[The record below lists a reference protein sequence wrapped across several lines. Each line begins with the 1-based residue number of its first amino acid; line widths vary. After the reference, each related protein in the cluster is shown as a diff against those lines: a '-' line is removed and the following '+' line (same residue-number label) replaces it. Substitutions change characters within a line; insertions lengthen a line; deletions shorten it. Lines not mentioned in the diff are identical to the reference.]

1 MFKVILFKEANVRS
15 GETPLRFKVRD
26 DGFGDLAFDT
36 GVMVDAAQMMAFAQD
51 GSVKPGMRCDAGLK
65 REIER
70 YKAVL
75 SEVFLDLLQRGAV
88 VDEAL
93 LKQAVAEFMELQEN
107 PLSRGVTVV
116 ERFRSYLDEQKS
128 VGRFSEKMH
137 RESYTLSRKLERF
150 LAIKEMP
157 GMLPSEMTLELIV
170 EFEKFCIDEY
180 LYACIPKYA
189 HLYPRDYVN
198 NRWWPKKKLQ
208 EEPLRKVLIHFHTFW
223 NDMVLYGEVEKNPY
237 EGYVSWMQPK
247 KYKSYTEEMDEPLSI
262 TRDEFLKVVS
272 TPVPERMA
280 ETKDAFILQCCL
292 GCRGEDFKQMSLMNI
307 RISEE
312 GIPYIY
318 YVHKAVRKCA
328 RNEYKY
334 DIEVPLVKVAFDIV
348 LRRKF
353 DFYFGSYNASYNRR
367 IKELL
372 RFCGITREIMV
383 YNSRTGESECLPIC
397 DVLSQGHLHQTH
409 MDIIRELECLRGLRG
424 DFHVGARAMVKMKDM
439 PIEEHFK
446 LLNNAFNQRPYRVDH
461 NMNIIE
467 GAQCLPYDPLVYKE
481 QPEKLFGRRTNPYVI
496 SELVPMPSVEGKA
509 EERVEVK
516 YGHTLQKPRQLLVL
530 GSQVGDYLAT
540 LEDEHRQ
547 QVYYGLMLLKILSDF
562 KVTFVNY
569 CKDAIYELKTSLR
582 GYGYSTYFYLN
593 GDAVVLLHAC
603 QTEMWRRRKIS
614 GDTAHIRDMRWRH
627 VLGEVQAEEFDGV
640 LDGLYGERGTTKRE
654 VYEMR
659 ACCSYV
665 SQALRQARL
674 DAGLAQEDVFSKWG
688 HRPDSGNLHQAEN
701 GIRVL
706 PYKYLERL
714 LEALGLKAVIIRP
727 GLDGWNAISRKRTL
741 EDMLAEIGEPGR
753 GYVQKGRKE

>member
-1 MFKVILFKEANVRS
+1 MFKVVLFKELNVRS
-15 GETPLRFKVRD
+15 GQTPLRFKVRD
-26 DGFGDLAFDT
+26 DVAGELVFDP
-36 GVMVDAAQMMAFAQD
+36 GLMVDAASMMAFAQD
-51 GSVKPGMRCDAGLK
+51 GSVKPGAKFDAGLK
-65 REIER
+65 KEIDR
-70 YKAVL
+70 YKFVL
-75 SEVFLDLLQRGAV
+75 GEVFLDLLQGGGKIDEDSLKMAV
-88 VDEAL
+88 LERLA
-93 LKQAVAEFMELQEN
+93 LQEN
-107 PLSRGVTVV
+107 PCARGTSVV
-116 ERFRSYLDEQKS
+116 ERFRSYLEEQKS
-128 VGRFSEKMH
+128 TGRFSEKMY

-150 LAIKEMP
+150 LVIKEMV
-157 GMLPSEMTLELIV
+157 GLLPEEMTLELVV
-170 EFEKFCIDEY
+170 EYEKFCIDEY
-180 LYACIPKYA
+180 LYAYNPKYE

-223 NDMVLYGEVEKNPY
+223 NDLVLYGEIERSPY

-247 KYKSYTEEMDEPLSI
+247 KYKNYVEVMNEPLSI
-262 TRDEFLKVVS
+262 TRDEFMKVVS
-272 TPVPERMA
+272 TPVPESMS
-280 ETKDAFILQCCL
+280 ETKDAFVLQCCL

-328 RNEYKY
+328 RNEFKY
-334 DIEVPLVKVAFDIV
+334 DIEVPMVKMAFDIA

-353 DFYFGSYNASYNRR
+353 NFYFGSYSASYNRR

-372 RFCGITREIMV
+372 RFCGITREVVV
-383 YNSRTGESECLPIC
+383 YNSRTGESESLPIC
-397 DVLSQGHLHQTH
+397 EVLSQGHLHQTH

-424 DFHVGARAMVKMKDM
+424 DFNLGARAMVKMKDM

-446 LLNNAFNQRPYRVDH
+446 LLNSAFNQRPYRVDH
-461 NMNIIE
+461 NLNIIE
-467 GAQCLPYDPLVYKE
+467 GAPCLPYDPLVYKE

-496 SELVPMPSVEGKA
+496 SELVPMPSVEGKTL
-509 EERVEVK
+509 ERVEVK
-516 YGHTLQKPRQLLVL
+516 YGHTLQTPRKLLVL

-547 QVYYGLMLLKILSDF
+547 QVYYGMILLKILSDF
-562 KVTFVNY
+562 NVTFVNY
-569 CKDAIYELKTSLR
+569 CKEAIYELRTSLR

-593 GDAVVLLHAC
+593 GDSIVLLYAC
-603 QTEMWRRRKIS
+603 QSEMWRRRKILN
-614 GDTAHIRDMRWRH
+614 DITHIREQRWKH
-627 VLGEVQAEEFDGV
+627 VLGEVEADEFDCV
-640 LDGLYGERGTTKRE
+640 LDNLYGGRGSTKRE

-674 DAGLAQEDVFSKWG
+674 DAGLMQEDIFSKWG
-688 HRPDSGNLHQAEN
+688 HRADCGNLHQAEN

-714 LEALGLKAVIIRP
+714 LEALGLKAVIVRP
-727 GLDGWNAISRKRTL
+727 GLDGWNAISRKRCL
-741 EDMLAEIGEPGR
+741 EDMLIEIGEPGR
-753 GYVQKGRKE
+753 GYVKKGRK